1 MRQEDDS
8 VPPYVPQA
16 PVAYGKPPPGWR
28 RHMYDVIF
36 EADTPAGRRFDI
48 ALVCAILLSILVVVL
63 DSVPRLHR
71 DHADLLNAFEWG
83 FTALFT
89 VEYVARLV
97 CVQRPWRYAG
107 GFYGVIDL
115 LAVLPSYFSLLMPG
129 TELLLDI
136 RILRLLRVF
145 RIFKLTL
152 YIEEYTRLGEALA
165 ASRRKILVFLSVVL
179 MAILILG
186 TVMYVVEGPQNGYT
200 SIPVAMYWATVTM
213 TTVGY
218 GDITPHTNLGKAI
231 ASFMMLM
238 GWGILAVP
246 TGIVTAEMTLRRGD
260 RRTGPLRA
268 TLQCPACGSGGHDAT
283 ARFCKDC
290 GTALPAHHAG
300 AK

>member
-1 MRQEDDS
+1 MRQDDEA
-8 VPPYVPQA
+8 PTYVSQA

-71 DHADLLNAFEWG
+71 EHADLLNAFEWG

-186 TVMYVVEGPQNGYT
+186 TVMYVVEGPKNGYT

-260 RRTGPLRA
+260 RRTGPARSALH
-268 TLQCPACGSGGHDAT
+268 CPACGSGGHDAT

-290 GTALPAHHAG
+290 GTVLPVHRAG

>member
-1 MRQEDDS
+1 MMPDDDA
-8 VPPYVPQA
+8 PPYVPQS
-16 PVAYGKPPPGWR
+16 PVEYGKPPDGWR
-28 RHMYDVIF
+28 RRMYDVIF
-36 EADTPAGRRFDI
+36 EADTPAGRRFDV
-48 ALVCAILLSILVVVL
+48 ALVVAILLSILVVVL
-63 DSVPRLHR
+63 DSVPWLHR
-71 DHADLLNAFEWG
+71 DHAELLNACEWG

-89 VEYVARLV
+89 VEYAARIA
-97 CVQRPWRYAG
+97 CVQRPWRYAT

-186 TVMYVVEGPQNGYT
+186 TIMYVVEGPKNGYT

-231 ASFMMLM
+231 ASFMMLL

-246 TGIVTAEMTLRRGD
+246 TGIVTAEMTLRHGAGRQD
-260 RRTGPLRA
+260 RTRSDRTCA
-268 TLQCPACGSGGHDAT
+268 ACGSRGHDAD

-290 GTALPAHHAG
+290 GSALS
-300 AK
+300 